1 MVTSL
6 PDCLVNSTPQ
16 LPPQVDLQAP
26 CWTVF
31 LYLLIIYKPEGLLEG
46 YKRRIF
52 ILTLILYPPAEFA
65 LKLLASLASLA
76 VNMAEHFTAGLVVS
90 VYLSTLL
97 HGTLRKL
104 GHWERLV
111 FTVSVAV
118 FLCLLYEITGFLI
131 YYEPTAALYS
141 DTMRDLSMNMAGAVM
156 AATCYLTTRQ
166 NQEYRGCN
174 AGWNQQLSL
183 GSYHGNDGGMG
194 SGPGPGPELLFTGGL
209 SEALPASVLPLTSLV
224 SWAEFRL
231 LLWKYDL

>member
-1 MVTSL
+1 MLTDNPKSSFFDDKWL
-6 PDCLVNSTPQ
+6 P
-16 LPPQVDLQAP
+16 
-26 CWTVF
+26 VF
-31 LYLLIIYKPEGLLEG
+31 LIVWLTVLLSSHPRLTFKLLAGLFFSTLLIIYKPEGLLEG

-65 LKLLASLASLA
+65 LKLLASLAPLA

-156 AATCYLTTRQ
+156 AATL
-166 NQEYRGCN
+166 
-174 AGWNQQLSL
+174 LSN
-183 GSYHGNDGGMG
+183 YEVK
-194 SGPGPGPELLFTGGL
+194 SGI
-209 SEALPASVLPLTSLV
+209 
-224 SWAEFRL
+224 
-231 LLWKYDL
+231 